1 MMGLVFPSGLMT
13 STGYVGPDKE
23 FDWLLSAFAG
33 IVMCKIGVVSLL
45 FFKGYAKL
53 NDAEKLEWNNRGFS
67 TFHAL
72 VVAVASVYLLLF
84 SDLFDENYDNKLIVH
99 RSSTLS
105 DTILGKISIGYFLS
119 DLAMI
124 LWNYPA
130 LGGMVLHHGLSM
142 FSIFLS
148 LVHGQGQF
156 YILMVL
162 FTESTTPFVNLRWYL
177 DVAGQKN
184 SKLYVC
190 NGVALFFGWLVARI
204 LLFIFCFYHLLTH
217 FDQGQAND
225 ALGFLHLAC
234 SASGVGSDEFVLVLE
249 NCQSVVDLVRK
260 AVPLALTSEDDP
272 SREELRQLQE
282 KKEEIDIVAHKQVRR
297 ILWSGLGLA
306 VAQVGLFFRLTFW
319 EFSWDVVE
327 PIAFFATA
335 TGIVIGYAY
344 FLFTSRDPTYEDLL
358 KRLFLSRRRK
368 LIKKHDFDAE
378 RFMELQRKCKCP
390 LDSPG
395 FVNQRIGALVFLP
408 SQGIRILELFVGFDI
423 DSPVESQSMVALIAV
438 LRGLAMDVDDG
449 EAWEQIT
456 VEKTSDSWALR
467 AMASARAAFNS
478 DCKWSNWFCRDDT
491 KPTQPYTGSL
501 SLAFAS

>member
-33 IVMCKIGVVSLL
+33 IVMSKIVYELTGVVSLL

-105 DTILGKISIGYFLS
+105 DTILGISIGYFLS

-130 LGGMVLHHGLSM
+130 LGGMVYVLHHGLSM

-217 FDQGQAND
+217 FDQVKQMMP
-225 ALGFLHLAC
+225 LAFY
-234 SASGVGSDEFVLVLE
+234 SLL
-249 NCQSVVDLVRK
+249 
-260 AVPLALTSEDDP
+260 AVPP
-272 SREELRQLQE
+272 
-282 KKEEIDIVAHKQVRR
+282 V
-297 ILWSGLGLA
+297 LA
-306 VAQVGLFFRLTFW
+306 VMNLFWFW
-319 EFSWDVVE
+319 K
-327 PIAFFATA
+327 IAKGMIKT
-335 TGIVIGYAY
+335 
-344 FLFTSRDPTYEDLL
+344 
-358 KRLFLSRRRK
+358 LSKAR
-368 LIKKHDFDAE
+368 H
-378 RFMELQRKCKCP
+378 
-390 LDSPG
+390 SH
-395 FVNQRIGALVFLP
+395 
-408 SQGIRILELFVGFDI
+408 SQ
-423 DSPVESQSMVALIAV
+423 
-438 LRGLAMDVDDG
+438 
-449 EAWEQIT
+449 
-456 VEKTSDSWALR
+456 
-467 AMASARAAFNS
+467 
-478 DCKWSNWFCRDDT
+478 
-491 KPTQPYTGSL
+491 
-501 SLAFAS
+501 